1 MYIYAIL
8 YIYIYS
14 RICFYI
20 TTTHINNYIH
30 HFLGLSIQ
38 HIIQFISTNFLVKH
52 TEMKKK
58 TCAPGKELMRINLQK
73 NGSWGDVHK
82 SDAPTQHWLF
92 VHYK

>member
-14 RICFYI
+14 RICFFI

-38 HIIQFISTNFLVKH
+38 HIYYTISTNFLVNVPN
-52 TEMKKK
+52 EDLDMEEDDCMKNYLIMRNKFAKK
-58 TCAPGKELMRINLQK
+58 
-73 NGSWGDVHK
+73 W
-82 SDAPTQHWLF
+82 
-92 VHYK
+92 